1 MRANDVR
8 ATDAVRHGAY
18 VAFRLRP
25 DDAAARAGAAVA
37 ALAARLGLVNEFDAR
52 GGDPPSA
59 VAFLRRVAAVAGA
72 RDDEGLRQA
81 DAVVHVA
88 APTAAPVAEFCAELS
103 RLVGPAAAPR
113 VLGGVVRPM
122 TYTGNAMHNF
132 AYAHRVLQQPGRVMP
147 NAFLIPMSK
156 TPEWWAK
163 DWMERHTYFLP
174 RYESGPDGQRGPC
187 PRGRRRRA
195 VSPPPDLQAPDG
207 ARARRMRTT
216 S

>member
-8 ATDAVRHGAY
+8 STDAVRHGAY
-18 VAFRLRP
+18 VAVRLWP
-25 DDAAARAGAAVA
+25 GDAAARAGEAVA
-37 ALAARLGLVNEFDAR
+37 ALVVRLGRVNEFDAQ

-59 VAFLRRVAAVAGA
+59 VAFLRRVDAVAGA

-88 APTAAPVAEFCAELS
+88 APTAAPVAEFCAELP

-132 AYAHRVLQQPGRVMP
+132 AYAHRVLQQPGRVMRRKE
-147 NAFLIPMSK
+147 LL
-156 TPEWWAK
+156 
-163 DWMERHTYFLP
+163 ERVSDRDGDDSDRSVDVHIVALRRKLGDDPRTP
-174 RYESGPDGQRGPC
+174 RYIRTVRSVGYLLIDP
-187 PRGRRRRA
+187 
-195 VSPPPDLQAPDG
+195 
-207 ARARRMRTT
+207 ARP